1 MQSLNLNKGDL
12 LNLTKDY
19 STLKNIN
26 MGLGWDASTGGR
38 GWDLDSIGVMLDS
51 DNKVVSIVSYRNK
64 DTRGMR
70 LNGDNMTGVGDGDD
84 EVISVSLGE
93 IPDSVVSIG
102 FFANIF
108 GANGRDFSG
117 VRNAY
122 IRMVNS
128 DNNTEIAK
136 YELSEN
142 GKGFNAF
149 HFANLV
155 RNNGEWEFKAVGK
168 GTNGDVMEVVAYFAR
183 SYEKE
188 SVEQDAIKKEAVD
201 KNEAPKAGIL
211 GRLFGRK

>member
-38 GWDLDSIGVMLDS
+38 GWDLDSIGVMLDI
-51 DNKVVSIVSYRNK
+51 DNRVFSTVSYRNK
-64 DTRGMR
+64 STRGMR
-70 LNGDNMTGVGDGDD
+70 LNGDNMTGVGEGDD
-84 EVISVSLGE
+84 EIISVSLSD
-93 IPDSVVSIG
+93 IPSDVVSIG

-108 GANGRDFSG
+108 GANERDFSG

-122 IRMVNS
+122 IRMVNK
-128 DNNTEIAK
+128 DNGEEIAK
-136 YELSEN
+136 YNLNEN

-155 RNNGEWEFKAVGK
+155 RTNGEWEFKAIGK
-168 GTNGDVMEVVAYFAR
+168 GTNGDVVEVIEYFAKT
-183 SYEKE
+183 Y
-188 SVEQDAIKKEAVD
+188 KKETVRKVNVVE
-201 KNEAPKAGIL
+201 KNNTSKSGFF
-211 GRLFGRK
+211 GRLFGKK